1 MYTYEALVKVYSS
14 PANSTSYTSVRV
26 RIQAENDYAA
36 RMILESQY
44 GPGTVWHYSRISEL

>member
-14 PANSTSYTSVRV
+14 PGNSTSYTSVRV